1 MVQQFYAGTAVQVI
15 KLMLPM
21 LRGRLRNAS
30 RPLAVA

>member
-15 KLMLPM
+15 KLML
-21 LRGRLRNAS
+21 RGRLRNAS